1 MSGRTMTRGVEVV
14 ESVAAIAVDNR
25 QGAAQIAEQA
35 ADLMIRRAEASRSSS
50 PQEFRRD
57 LRDFGWSLI
66 HAQPVMAPLVNLVN
80 RVLWAIEEPQSLHDL
95 IRTVVEVAEGFKHQL
110 RQHALHVA
118 EGALTLISDG
128 ITIVTLSYSTTVQ
141 HALRHAQR
149 AGRRFRV
156 VCGESRPIL
165 EGRQTAAI
173 LAEYGIPTRLVIDAE
188 LPAHIAQAQLVIVGA
203 DMLSTQGL
211 VNKVGTYGMAL
222 TAHAKGVGFY
232 ALCGSEKFVL
242 PGFRPL
248 EQLDRPRSEIWAEA
262 PPNVHIRNRYFDVT
276 PLELLSGIVTERGV
290 LPVAAIEAWL
300 ASTHLHPAL
309 AHEQQGQM
317 VETS

>member
-1 MSGRTMTRGVEVV
+1 MEP
-14 ESVAAIAVDNR
+14 VAEIAVDNR
-25 QGAAQIAEQA
+25 QGAAQIAERA
-35 ADLMIRRAEASRSSS
+35 ADLIMRRAEALGSLS
-50 PQEFRRD
+50 PQEFRRN
-57 LRDFGWSLI
+57 LCEFGWSLI
-66 HAQPVMAPLVNLVN
+66 RAQPVMAPLVNLVN
-80 RVLWAIEEPQSLHDL
+80 RVLWAIEDQQTRHDL
-95 IRTVVEVAEGFKHQL
+95 LRAVAETTEEFKHQL

-118 EGALTLISDG
+118 EGALALISDG

-173 LAEYGIPTRLVIDAE
+173 LADYGIPTQLVIDAE
-188 LPAHIAQAQLVIVGA
+188 LPAHIARAQLVLVGA
-203 DMLSTQGL
+203 DMLSTHGL

-222 TAHAKGVGFY
+222 TARVNGVAFY
-232 ALCGSEKFVL
+232 ALCGSEKFLL
-242 PGFRPL
+242 PGFRQL

-262 PPNVHIRNRYFDVT
+262 PQNVHIRNRYFDLT
-276 PLELLSGIVTERGV
+276 PLELLSGIVTERGI

-300 ASTHLHPAL
+300 ASTRLHPAL
-309 AHEQQGQM
+309 AREPVYQT
-317 VETS
+317 VETRP

>member
-1 MSGRTMTRGVEVV
+1 VEP
-14 ESVAAIAVDNR
+14 VAEIAVDNR
-25 QGAAQIAEQA
+25 QGAAQIAEHA
-35 ADLMIRRAEASRSSS
+35 ADLMIRRAEANRSLS

-57 LRDFGWSLI
+57 LCNFGWSLI

-80 RVLWAIEEPQSLHDL
+80 RFCGQSKKPQSLNDL
-95 IRTVVEVAEGFKHQL
+95 IRAIVEVAEGFKHQL

-118 EGALTLISDG
+118 ESALALISDG
-128 ITIVTLSYSTTVQ
+128 ITIVTLSYSTTVH

-173 LAEYGIPTRLVIDAE
+173 LAEYGIPTQLAIDAE
-188 LPAHIAQAQLVIVGA
+188 LPAHIAQAQLVLVGA

-232 ALCGSEKFVL
+232 ALCGSEKFIL
-242 PGFRPL
+242 PGFPLL
-248 EQLDRPRSEIWAEA
+248 EQLDRPSSEIWAEA
-262 PPNVHIRNRYFDVT
+262 PPMCIF
-276 PLELLSGIVTERGV
+276 
-290 LPVAAIEAWL
+290 AIAI
-300 ASTHLHPAL
+300 ST
-309 AHEQQGQM
+309 
-317 VETS
+317 